1 METAQRA
8 VLFVDVT
15 DSTKIYESLG
25 DTVALALINGLFA
38 GLDKIISKHS
48 GAVLKTLGDGMVCVF
63 ENPDNAFRAAC
74 EMQSSVHSAA
84 QGSRNLGQ
92 LKESMFE
99 PEFQV
104 PAGGSGLAMEER
116 QLASLQGLFKDFAK
130 AAEDLSKDYHEE
142 YVFKRYL
149 QDKWHQLF
157 GR

>member
-84 QGSRNLGQ
+84 QGSRN
-92 LKESMFE
+92 
-99 PEFQV
+99 
-104 PAGGSGLAMEER
+104 R
-116 QLASLQGLFKDFAK
+116 LQIKIGFT
-130 AAEDLSKDYHEE
+130 
-142 YVFKRYL
+142 
-149 QDKWHQLF
+149 
-157 GR
+157 